1 MNSSLILSI
10 TTFVYA
16 ASAFF
21 YIMAWIFRKTV
32 FGRIAFVV
40 ATIGLLGNIAGF
52 GFRWVESY
60 QLGFGRAPLSN
71 LYESLIFFALSIT
84 ALYLLVV
91 KRQDNQVMGAFV
103 MPIAFL
109 CMAYASLS
117 PNINDQIQ
125 PLLPALKSNWL
136 IAHVITGR
144 HDRFVRCRL
153 GDAGIKALFE
163 TGVIDVIGK
172 RPGDPGLPGHLQ
184 VLSHSDV
191 GEKFTAQVA

>member
-103 MPIAFL
+103 MPIGA
-109 CMAYASLS
+109 A
-117 PNINDQIQ
+117 
-125 PLLPALKSNWL
+125 
-136 IAHVITGR
+136 
-144 HDRFVRCRL
+144 
-153 GDAGIKALFE
+153 
-163 TGVIDVIGK
+163 
-172 RPGDPGLPGHLQ
+172 
-184 VLSHSDV
+184 
-191 GEKFTAQVA
+191 

>member
-32 FGRIAFVV
+32 FGRIAVVV

-91 KRQDNQVMGAFV
+91 EKRQDNQVMGAFV

-136 IAHVITGR
+136 IAHVITCFIGY
-144 HDRFVRCRL
+144 
-153 GDAGIKALFE
+153 AGFAIAFCLSLMFSCEGTSKQA
-163 TGVIDVIGK
+163 
-172 RPGDPGLPGHLQ
+172 GHRSGQ
-184 VLSHSDV
+184 ESPIFNCWMS
-191 GEKFTAQVA
+191 

>member
-71 LYESLIFFALSIT
+71 LYESLIFFP
-84 ALYLLVV
+84 Y
-91 KRQDNQVMGAFV
+91 Q
-103 MPIAFL
+103 
-109 CMAYASLS
+109 S
-117 PNINDQIQ
+117 PRCI
-125 PLLPALKSNWL
+125 SWL
-136 IAHVITGR
+136 
-144 HDRFVRCRL
+144 
-153 GDAGIKALFE
+153 
-163 TGVIDVIGK
+163 
-172 RPGDPGLPGHLQ
+172 
-184 VLSHSDV
+184 
-191 GEKFTAQVA
+191 